1 MSTGLQKTPIYRAMN
16 RPTLFMGGDR
26 ELVLCSMVT
35 FITMIFTSLNVII
48 ILASIG
54 MLLLIIHGLR
64 VVAKSDPQMRNIYL
78 RHIKYKS
85 YYPAQSQT
93 FYLEK

>member
-1 MSTGLQKTPIYRAMN
+1 
-16 RPTLFMGGDR
+16 MGGDR
-26 ELVLCSMVT
+26 ELVLCSMVV
-35 FITMIFTSLNVII
+35 FITMIFTSMNVFII
-48 ILASIG
+48 AASIG

-64 VVAKSDPQMRNIYL
+64 IVAKSDPQMRSIYL
-78 RHIKYKS
+78 RHIKFKP

>member
-26 ELVLCSMVT
+26 ELVLCSMVI
-35 FITMIFTSLNVII
+35 FITMIFTSMNVFII
-48 ILASIG
+48 AASIG

-64 VVAKSDPQMRNIYL
+64 IVAKSDPQMRSIYL
-78 RHIKYKS
+78 RHIKFKP